1 MPSHPTAPAAAM
13 EPGPVGTG
21 SGTAAAR
28 AAMVARLEESGD
40 LGPGP
45 VRDALLALPREV
57 LMIHWMARPSV
68 LAMADRTAAPHA
80 VVAIMGDGSLW
91 THRADWTDALRAS
104 IQDYLGPDT
113 GARAPAV
120 RTPSR
125 PVPAWTTSPTPRS
138 AR

>member
-1 MPSHPTAPAAAM
+1 
-13 EPGPVGTG
+13 
-21 SGTAAAR
+21 
-28 AAMVARLEESGD
+28 MVARLEESGD

-45 VRDALLALPREV
+45 VRDALLTLPREV